1 MPAKKSTSP
10 AEPVEPVLPPPPP
23 LPSAPPAP
31 PTPYIPPQPLS
42 PGDERTWAMIAHLSV
57 LINLVSGIFGP
68 VAALIIYMVY
78 KDRSRYVAYHS
89 MQSLIFQLIWW
100 YGGGAL
106 VGAAWAVS
114 GALSAVLIGLL
125 CMPIACLISFIP
137 LGALIYGIVGAVQT
151 SQGQDFKYWLIGDW
165 VRGTLTGA

>member
-1 MPAKKSTSP
+1 MPAKPNTP
-10 AEPVEPVLPPPPP
+10 AEPPAAPQPPIPAAMPQ
-23 LPSAPPAP
+23 AP
-31 PTPYIPPQPLS
+31 YVPPQPLS

-57 LINLVSGIFGP
+57 LINLVSGILGP
-68 VAALIIYMVY
+68 VAALVIYMVY
-78 KDRSRYVAYHS
+78 KDRSRYVAYHAL
-89 MQSLIFQLIWW
+89 QSFVFQLIWW
-100 YGGGAL
+100 YGGGVL

-114 GALSAVLIGLL
+114 SALSVVLIGLL

-165 VRGTLTGA
+165 VRGTLTG